1 MYEIKKNKDK
11 KGACISGVIRI
22 NNDNRFNRDDSGIY
36 ISKSIIK

>member
-1 MYEIKKNKDK
+1 MYEIEKKKNK

-22 NNDNRFNRDDSGIY
+22 NNDNMFNRDDSGIY